1 MPSKG
6 LGLRAGV
13 AIPSTAFVPQ
23 PESSLVADISEWL
36 YWGSPPAYIEVPYA
50 WLSFPATWQAETLAN
65 TATVTQ
71 RDGVSATRANS
82 ASVTQRGQLDAP
94 PVSLHTTC
102 DADPANLA
110 QWTVDYRSPLRMK
123 QPELALVD
131 LTARTRAER
140 ARVLRV
146 RQGIRVVVTD
156 APATWPEGSH
166 SLLVEGVRH
175 VGHSHSRLVVWRTS
189 AIPGTTPGE
198 PGPWLRYGS
207 SFWNSADVVGF

>member
-13 AIPSTAFVPQ
+13 AIPATAFVPQ
-23 PESSLVADISEWL
+23 PESGLVAEVSEWL
-36 YWGSPPAYIEVPYA
+36 YWGSPPKHTEAPYS

-71 RDGVSATRANS
+71 DDGVSATRADT
-82 ASVTQRGQLDAP
+82 ASVNQRGQLDAP
-94 PVSLHTTC
+94 PVTLHTTC

-110 QWTVDYRSPLRMK
+110 QWTVTYRSPLRMK
-123 QPELALVD
+123 QPEMALVD
-131 LTARTRAER
+131 LASRTPAER
-140 ARVLRV
+140 ARILRV
-146 RQGIRVVVTD
+146 RQGARVVVTG

-175 VGHSHSRLVVWRTS
+175 TGRSHSRVVVWRTS
-189 AIPGTTPGE
+189 AVAGTTPGT

-207 SFWNSADVVGF
+207 SHWESTDVIGF